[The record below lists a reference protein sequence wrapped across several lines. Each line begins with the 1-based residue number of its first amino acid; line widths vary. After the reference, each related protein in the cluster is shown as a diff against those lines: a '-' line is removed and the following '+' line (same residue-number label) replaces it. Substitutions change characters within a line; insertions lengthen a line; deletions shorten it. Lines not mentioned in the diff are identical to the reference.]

1 LTIGNGN
8 GLTHHSVPLLNINK
22 ETKKN
27 KQRLNK
33 QKKSIKRLFLLL
45 LLEFININNFKTITS
60 YNDDFNFKIKKTLGF
75 ENTICKTHDINCLM
89 KHKKAS
95 KMAFNPP

>member
-1 LTIGNGN
+1 MNHWDILKVLKKHFKSQLNLTIGNGN

-45 LLEFININNFKTITS
+45 LLEFISINNFKTITS
-60 YNDDFNFKIKKTLGF
+60 YNDDFNFKIKNLG
-75 ENTICKTHDINCLM
+75 IWKYYM
-89 KHKKAS
+89 
-95 KMAFNPP
+95 